1 MQQESALLKKI
12 GVERLVGVFVFA
24 VAMAVYIRTL
34 CPTVGYGDTGELAA
48 VSYTLGISH
57 PTGYPLFTLLGF
69 LWSHLPIPG
78 TVIYK
83 LNLLAALY
91 TAGSA
96 LFLYKSALQIA
107 RIKDAISPVPT
118 AVACGAG
125 ALAYAFARTIWD
137 QAVVY
142 EVYSLQLLLI
152 SALLFFCIKAVTQPE
167 TAPRSF
173 GFAAIALGLSLTNH
187 LTSLGA
193 APALLFVFFYQQRFT
208 PRAWKNF
215 SKVVGL
221 TLLPLLLYLYLPMR
235 SSSSFLFGGMGT
247 PAIDTGATGH
257 GWDLFF
263 NHLSGGGYV
272 GQKFAVSNIST
283 QLGPL
288 QEVLG
293 YQLPFFIGWFA
304 AAFGVYYL
312 WTARKGLLG
321 FLLLFAGG
329 TLLLSLCYSI
339 GDIAAYFSLAFM
351 VLLLLATCGLA
362 ALARS
367 NKWLA
372 PAGVLLPALGIAA
385 NYGAVDQSSN
395 YLILDFT
402 TNLADNLPPKSVL
415 FTSRWHEFTSCFL
428 YLKNV
433 ENRYAGIDVLIPVD
447 MNSFPAYVK
456 GLRLHHP
463 ELVGN
468 SEAALTALE
477 ATPITNAPARSSA
490 VFAVLESIVKTSG
503 GQRPFLI
510 GSDLLGAEELKGR
523 IGYQTV
529 PVGLAYLMAPGLGDP
544 GVAVK
549 YNFDRML
556 ATPINPEEKNLV
568 SLIQLVGTQL
578 SMNAQIDRDIQR
590 GALAEEEYNLSLRF
604 LDKLS
609 ELKKQLGS

>member
-1 MQQESALLKKI
+1 MKKV
-12 GVERLVGVFVFA
+12 GVERLVGLFVFA

-57 PTGYPLFTLLGF
+57 PTGYPLFTLLGY

-96 LFLYKSALQIA
+96 LYVYKSALLIA
-107 RIKDAISPVPT
+107 KTKVETSSAPSI
-118 AVACGAG
+118 VACGAG

-137 QAVVY
+137 QAVIY
-142 EVYSLQLLLI
+142 EVYSLQLLLV
-152 SALLFFCIKAVTQPE
+152 SALLYSCIKAICKPE
-167 TAPRSF
+167 SAARSF
-173 GFAAIALGLSLTNH
+173 SLAAVALGLSLTNH
-187 LTSLGA
+187 LTALGA
-193 APALLFVFFYQQRFT
+193 VPALLFVFFYQQRFS
-208 PRAWKNF
+208 RASLLNF
-215 SKVVGL
+215 LKVVAL

-235 SSSSFLFGGMGT
+235 SSSSFLFSGMSA

-272 GQKFAVSNIST
+272 GQKFAVSNIAT
-283 QLGPL
+283 QIHPL
-288 QEVLG
+288 QDVVG

-304 AAFGVYYL
+304 AALGVFFL
-312 WTARKGLLG
+312 WTVRKGLLG
-321 FLLLFAGG
+321 FLLLFGGG

-351 VLLLLATCGLA
+351 VLLLLATCGLV
-362 ALARS
+362 ALSRV
-367 NKWLA
+367 NKWL
-372 PAGVLLPALGIAA
+372 PVAGLLLPVLGISA
-385 NYGAVDQSSN
+385 NYVAVDESNN

-402 TNLADNLPPKSVL
+402 KNLADNLPPKSVL

-433 ENRYAGIDVLIPVD
+433 ENRYQDIDVLIPVD

-456 GLRLHHP
+456 GLQLHQP
-463 ELVGN
+463 EIVSN
-468 SEAALTALE
+468 SERALKALE
-477 ATPITNAPARSSA
+477 ATPLTDAAARSSA
-490 VFAVLESIVKTSG
+490 VFALMESIVKTSN

-510 GSDLLGAEELKGR
+510 GSDLLNAEELKGR
-523 IGYQTV
+523 IGFQPV
-529 PVGLAYLMAPGLGDP
+529 PVGLAYLMSPVMQDP
-544 GVAVK
+544 GVPVK
-549 YNFDRML
+549 YNFERML
-556 ATPINPEEKNLV
+556 GTSIDPQEKNYV
-568 SLIQLVGTQL
+568 NLIQLVGTQL
-578 SMNAQIDRDIQR
+578 SLNAQMDRDLQR
-590 GALAEEEYNLSLRF
+590 NALAEEEYYLSLKF
-604 LDKLS
+604 MSKLDD
-609 ELKKQLGS
+609 LKKLQNSSL